1 MVNFRLARWK
11 QKRFDCR
18 LLTLTL
24 IVDEL
29 CFIKYSRLYPGNQK
43 ETQTLAEM
51 IKSLCTLRPD
61 LAKSRTVIMDA
72 GIASEDNI
80 AYLKQPLFHY
90 IGVNR
95 SKADFTPID
104 TSRWQS
110 YGKKINIPYRCKR
123 RKSKP

>member
-1 MVNFRLARWK
+1 
-11 QKRFDCR
+11 
-18 LLTLTL
+18 
-24 IVDEL
+24 
-29 CFIKYSRLYPGNQK
+29 
-43 ETQTLAEM
+43 M

-104 TSRWQS
+104 TQQMAVIRQEDQYTLSLQ
-110 YGKKINIPYRCKR
+110 
-123 RKSKP
+123 KSEGFRAKATRAPP